1 MEDYEI
7 IKRIKKYSGTKFNID
22 EITVKFGEKEFKSEV
37 VDRGNCIAAI
47 VYNTI
52 TKKYIFVEQYRAG
65 VDGMMVEVVAGGIEK
80 GENPQEAVKRE
91 IAEEIGYKVDT
102 INHITDCYLSPG
114 GSTEIMALFYVE
126 VSEKIGEGGGIED
139 EIINVI
145 EVDEL
150 GLNGSIFTNVSE
162 DGLITPPY
170 RLIDAKSIMAVNY
183 VVQTNM
189 MKSLW
194 GTLSDYKMKSL

>member
-1 MEDYEI
+1 M
-7 IKRIKKYSGTKFNID
+7 
-22 EITVKFGEKEFKSEV
+22 
-37 VDRGNCIAAI
+37 
-47 VYNTI
+47 
-52 TKKYIFVEQYRAG
+52 
-65 VDGMMVEVVAGGIEK
+65 
-80 GENPQEAVKRE
+80 
-91 IAEEIGYKVDT
+91 
-102 INHITDCYLSPG
+102 
-114 GSTEIMALFYVE
+114 
-126 VSEKIGEGGGIED
+126 
-139 EIINVI
+139 I